1 MISDVGYN
9 AAYYDCWVGG
19 IVKYFRVYPTG
30 KWKIESGPYY
40 KDKMFVQHK
49 GLIFKRWLSEDII
62 SFRPKVTSTVFSCG

>member
-1 MISDVGYN
+1 MISDVDYN
-9 AAYYDCWVGG
+9 AAYYDFWVGG
-19 IVKYFRVYPTG
+19 IVKCLPVYPTG

-40 KDKMFVQHK
+40 KDKMFIQHK